1 MMRQIREGS
10 LSMAQEMFDPTESL
24 KIITEI
30 FQSFSIAKNVPIFL
44 EIGNKLSMPNDS
56 LQDAP
61 SDNKLLNPEKVI
73 PKLVGD

>member
-1 MMRQIREGS
+1 
-10 LSMAQEMFDPTESL
+10 MAQEMFDPTESL

-56 LQDAP
+56 L
-61 SDNKLLNPEKVI
+61 
-73 PKLVGD
+73 